1 MTGSSRSQ
9 RIQTFC
15 ALCVARCGAV
25 GVVEAGRF
33 TRLEPD
39 PSHPTGQA
47 LCAKGRA
54 APELVYS
61 RERLTYP
68 LRRTRPK
75 GDADPGWE
83 RISWEEA
90 LDLTAAAMRRVA
102 ERDGPQAVALTLS
115 SPSTTAIGDSS
126 GFIQRLGNAFGT
138 PNSAITLDVCGW
150 GRAFATRYTFGVGSV
165 GLGGTGGAMPDI
177 ANSGVVI
184 LWGYNPSFT
193 RLTHA
198 TAVVEAL
205 KRGTRLIVVDPRHV
219 GLAAKADVWLR
230 VRPGTDGALAL
241 GIANL
246 MIERGWYDREF
257 IRNWSNGPL
266 LVRADTGR
274 LLTEADLA
282 PGGDQHRLFAWD
294 GAQQQLMPYDTA
306 TGRIIWSENTA
317 RGYEAVNHLPT
328 EGGSL
333 DYGGPVIVDGMLYV
347 NSGYGKVIGRP
358 GNALLAF
365 SIDGA
370 VMH

>member
-1 MTGSSRSQ
+1 MADPTGTQ
-9 RIQTFC
+9 RIHGYC
-15 ALCVARCGAV
+15 GLCIARCGAV
-25 GVVEAGRF
+25 AVVEDGRF

-39 PSHPTGQA
+39 PEHPTGQA

-54 APELVYS
+54 APELVYH

-75 GDADPGWE
+75 GDPDPGWE
-83 RISWEEA
+83 RIGWDEA
-90 LDLTAAAMRRVA
+90 LNLTAAAMRRVA
-102 ERDGPQAVALTLS
+102 ERHGPEAVAFTLS
-115 SPSTTAIGDSS
+115 SPPTTAIADSS
-126 GFIQRLGNAFGT
+126 GFIRRLANAFGT
-138 PNSAITLDVCGW
+138 PNAAITLDVCGW
-150 GRAFATRYTFGVGSV
+150 GRAFATRYTYGVGSV
-165 GLGGTGGAMPDI
+165 GTGAGGGAMPDI

-205 KRGTRLIVVDPRHV
+205 KRGARLIVVDPRHV

-282 PGGDQHRLFAWD
+282 PGGDQHRL
-294 GAQQQLMPYDTA
+294 
-306 TGRIIWSENTA
+306 
-317 RGYEAVNHLPT
+317 
-328 EGGSL
+328 
-333 DYGGPVIVDGMLYV
+333 
-347 NSGYGKVIGRP
+347 
-358 GNALLAF
+358 
-365 SIDGA
+365 
-370 VMH
+370 

>member
-1 MTGSSRSQ
+1 MAPESREDWSESLVAQ
-9 RIQTFC
+9 QIKGYC
-15 ALCVARCGAV
+15 GLCIARCGAIAT
-25 GVVEAGRF
+25 VENGRF
-33 TRLEPD
+33 TRLDPD
-39 PSHPTGQA
+39 PDQPTGQA

-61 RERLTYP
+61 RERLTHP

-83 RISWEEA
+83 RISWDEA

-115 SPSTTAIGDSS
+115 SPSTTAIGDSN

-198 TAVVEAL
+198 IAAIEAL
-205 KRGTRLIVVDPRHV
+205 KHGTRLIV
-219 GLAAKADVWLR
+219 
-230 VRPGTDGALAL
+230 
-241 GIANL
+241 I
-246 MIERGWYDREF
+246 
-257 IRNWSNGPL
+257 
-266 LVRADTGR
+266 
-274 LLTEADLA
+274 
-282 PGGDQHRLFAWD
+282 
-294 GAQQQLMPYDTA
+294 
-306 TGRIIWSENTA
+306 
-317 RGYEAVNHLPT
+317 
-328 EGGSL
+328 
-333 DYGGPVIVDGMLYV
+333 
-347 NSGYGKVIGRP
+347 
-358 GNALLAF
+358 
-365 SIDGA
+365 
-370 VMH
+370 